1 MQASDGQA
9 EIEAIKRLKARYFRC
24 MDTKNW
30 KEWRKVFTDDV
41 DVRVDV
47 TVSTGGKKAVTPP
60 LPKGGDAFV
69 AYMSKYLAGIS
80 TVHHGHMPEITL
92 TGKDTAAGIWS
103 MEDIVGFPDGQT
115 MKGYGHYHEQYCK
128 QDGEWRIATLHIT
141 RLRLDYTGPWPKTE
155 EEMMAMMEIYTP
167 EEA

>member
-1 MQASDGQA
+1 MA
-9 EIEAIKRLKARYFRC
+9 EGAVIPLHGHQ
-24 MDTKNW
+24 NW
-30 KEWRKVFTDDV
+30 KESRKVFTDDA

-47 TVSTGGKKAVTPP
+47 TVSTGGKKDVTPP

-69 AYMSKYLAGIS
+69 AYMNKCLAEIS

-103 MEDIVGFPDGQT
+103 MEDIVGLPDRQT

-128 QDGEWRIATLHIT
+128 QDGE
-141 RLRLDYTGPWPKTE
+141 
-155 EEMMAMMEIYTP
+155 
-167 EEA
+167 